1 MSTLIISISAMCC
14 PAEGG
19 PVEQVLRAAPGV
31 ADVTLDYSTRT
42 ARVTGDRISGEA
54 LLEALLSIGMPG
66 ELVVTGARRI
76 VLSVPEMDCPVEADE
91 IQKAFAA
98 AGITGADFNVMTR
111 TVTLSGDDDLEAAA
125 VRAVESCGYTAK
137 AAASGPRT
145 IESAPIPWALYIT
158 ALFVAFMSEAVELVS
173 EYSPGLIPLEH
184 GTIDL
189 ITLALAVVAI
199 LMAGLEVFK
208 NGVLALVHRNL
219 NMNALMAVAVVGGV
233 LIGAWPEAAM
243 VMVLFQI
250 SESIEQLSM
259 TKARRSIRDLMS
271 AAPETAEVKDGRSWR
286 RVPSSDVG
294 AGAVVRVGPGDR
306 VPLDG
311 RIVRGATAL
320 DQSMVT
326 GEGMPAEKS
335 EGDNVWSG
343 TVNLTS
349 TIEVMV
355 TAAASE
361 SLSARII
368 DAVENAQASKS
379 PVQRF
384 VDRFAAVYTPIVF
397 FIAAAVAIVP
407 GLVTG
412 EWSTWIYR
420 ALCLLVISCPCAL
433 VISIP
438 LGYFGG
444 IGAASKKGIL
454 VKGGHV
460 LDALHNI
467 KTVAFD
473 KTGTLTRGVFEV
485 TRVLPAEGASEEDVL
500 NAARLVE
507 SRSTHPI
514 ARAIMKTA
522 PGSHGFALEAVESK
536 EIPGK
541 GLSAEHKGRTLL
553 VGNALLLQDAGISV
567 PSLPAGQGSVVYV
580 AVGNAY
586 LGAIE
591 VSDVLRPESA
601 PAIESLRRQGI
612 ERLVM
617 LTGDRPESAAIVA
630 KELHLDEYRA
640 GLLPEGKA
648 AELES
653 LGPRQS
659 VLFVGDGINDAPV
672 LAMSGVGV
680 AMGGLGSE
688 AAIEVADAVILDDS
702 PSRLPEMFSIAA
714 KTRVVVWQNIVMALG
729 IKGLFMVLGVVGLS
743 GLWEAVFA
751 DVGVA
756 LLAVLNAT
764 RTAR

>member
-1 MSTLIISISAMCC
+1 MTKKQKKVLWRIIATAVLVAVVKLFSIGGVAGTVLYLAAYLIIGYDI
-14 PAEGG
+14 
-19 PVEQVLRAAPGV
+19 LR
-31 ADVTLDYSTRT
+31 
-42 ARVTGDRISGEA
+42 
-54 LLEALLSIGMPG
+54 
-66 ELVVTGARRI
+66 
-76 VLSVPEMDCPVEADE
+76 
-91 IQKAFAA
+91 KAFR
-98 AGITGADFNVMTR
+98 GIIKGQ
-111 TVTLSGDDDLEAAA
+111 
-125 VRAVESCGYTAK
+125 
-137 AAASGPRT
+137 
-145 IESAPIPWALYIT
+145 
-158 ALFVAFMSEAVELVS
+158 
-173 EYSPGLIPLEH
+173 
-184 GTIDL
+184 
-189 ITLALAVVAI
+189 
-199 LMAGLEVFK
+199 VFDE
-208 NGVLALVHRNL
+208 NF
-219 NMNALMAVAVVGGV
+219 LMAVAT
-233 LIGAWPEAAM
+233 IGAFALAIYEKSGDYNEAIA
-243 VMVLFQI
+243 VMLFYQIGELFQSYAVGKSRKNI
-250 SESIEQLSM
+250 SALMDIRPDYANIEQDGQLVQV
-259 TKARRSIRDLMS
+259 D
-271 AAPETAEVKDGRSWR
+271 PDEVAIGTVIVVQPGEKVPIDGVITEGRSTLNT
-286 RVPSSDVG
+286 S
-294 AGAVVRVGPGDR
+294 
-306 VPLDG
+306 
-311 RIVRGATAL
+311 AL
-320 DQSMVT
+320 T
-326 GEGMPAEKS
+326 GESLPRDAQ
-335 EGDNVWSG
+335 EGDEIISG
-343 TVNLTS
+343 CVNLTGLLRVTVTKPCEES
-349 TIEVMV
+349 TVSKILE
-355 TAAASE
+355 
-361 SLSARII
+361 L
-368 DAVENAQASKS
+368 VENSSEKKAVSEQ
-379 PVQRF
+379 F
-384 VDRFAAVYTPIVF
+384 ITRFAKYYTPCVVY
-397 FIAAAVAIVP
+397 AALALFLIPTLMLAFLP
-407 GLVTG
+407 APPAFLAGT
-412 EWSTWIYR
+412 TWDNWLHR
-420 ALCLLVISCPCAL
+420 ALTFLVISCPCAL